1 MGRGGSCIRHG
12 LIVTAVIAAF
22 GDDLLQKSRIDSGRQ
37 VSLSEEG
44 ELLWPQVSVFD
55 LSFDLVWINF
65 APHRVDQIQQFRR
78 DVRAPRW
85 LLSGVLVFVRVKHDV
100 LDDVPCESIEV
111 LLPTFLFP
119 LGQLVRMLPKEGVT
133 KEVRFLCVHFRATV

>member
-22 GDDLLQKSRIDSGRQ
+22 GDELLQKSRIDSGRQ

-65 APHRVDQIQQFRR
+65 APHRVYQIQQFRR

-85 LLSGVLVFVRVKHDV
+85 LVSGVLVFVGVKHDV
-100 LDDVPCESIEV
+100 LDDVPGESIEV
-111 LLPTFLFP
+111 LLPSFLFP